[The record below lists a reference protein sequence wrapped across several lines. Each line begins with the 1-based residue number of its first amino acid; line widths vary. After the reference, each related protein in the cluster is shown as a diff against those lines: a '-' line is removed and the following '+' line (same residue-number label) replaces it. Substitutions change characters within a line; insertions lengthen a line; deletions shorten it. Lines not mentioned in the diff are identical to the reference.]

1 MNMIETYSDIGAYSE
16 VLGASRYRQIQ
27 LLLEKVVT
35 ELKIAIIAL
44 EENNIAK
51 KCESISKAN
60 DIVLYLREC
69 LDFSADK
76 TLATRL
82 DAIYGHAIK
91 LLFNANAKNNAD
103 ALAESLTIMTNV
115 NSWWNHVST
124 D

>member
-1 MNMIETYSDIGAYSE
+1 MNMLETYSDIGAYSE
-16 VLGASRYRQIQ
+16 VLGASQYRQIQ
-27 LLLEKVVT
+27 LLLEKAVT

-44 EENNIAK
+44 EEKNIAK

-76 TLATRL
+76 SLATRL
-82 DAIYGHAIK
+82 DGIYGHVIK
-91 LLFNANAKNNAD
+91 LLFKANAKNNPE
-103 ALAESLTIMTNV
+103 ALAESLTVMTNV
-115 NSWWNHVST
+115 NSWWNHVSV